1 MARSENMR
9 PGLIQLLE
17 QSSVYAHRTSAPHP
31 NIYSYRT
38 VVLTGTTFKILS
50 VIREAGL
57 DFTGRT
63 NFLAHHLVFEPGE
76 SLGKNSPA
84 EILLFWDGW
93 KSSWEGEPESLP
105 PVSMPLVQTL
115 EPPAKNWDDLMGDAA
130 LAASPYAFSAGCWW
144 ISGRLEETKILIL
157 MGESLRLSSTI
168 DELWS
173 RSFTTYLGQ
182 ILDPQQYSW
191 KGWNGQD
198 PRIAPAMNQKAELY
212 LDTPQSLPE
221 GPAKQKNIAKNG
233 LIPIGGS
240 VEAAVQTNMY
250 NRASFKDT
258 PKTTNQEAVKGYSVQ
273 LAEGQ
278 YKTSSREFRQ
288 NKQTQAKG
296 YESKRN
302 LGVILVLVLS
312 ILSII
317 GGGTYFFSNQAK
329 EKEEQENKEESF
341 FKDVLASLKLN
352 QELPNPPDSISKE
365 KSGLIK
371 ILKETV
377 SEENSAKLKIVSQ
390 RIKDQEKSFK
400 LDEPFDNINKEYNKK
415 LQEKK
420 EHEKVLSQNRKK
432 EEKTDLELRKIDDS
446 IDKEK
451 TSEKLVEGPRN
462 ESNITTVISTNSLN
476 QPSTRQ
482 LLIKEII
489 KAVTGNT
496 NAPLISDNIPIN
508 TIINGGDY
516 STYFNKIEIIDSR
529 GLKTRQRKE
538 LVDYEYFIKQEGD
551 QQRFISFPTNNSV
564 WVGLS
569 KEEKTNSL
577 ILIIPQTVELNI
589 EDGNKK
595 SLGMLIDE
603 TIRILGN
610 TTNIVVDDIPLGQN
624 TYEQETAETLIKKY
638 KEKIQ
643 QEAFKNK
650 DIASNKITEISK
662 KSGNRIVVDLVY
674 KNYKD
679 RNAISSINSYS
690 RCWLK
695 DADDNVR
702 IPPNK
707 NTRTNGDLF
716 IYDKISSKDNSYLK
730 VRYLEKYAN
739 NSTNKYAFNEYRSDA
754 QKLINEW
761 RAFYYLKPIEKDL
774 DQITNQEY
782 TSDFE
787 MRDEDLIR
795 AKEIDALISEYNNGQ
810 LKLKDAGRN
819 QGMDIKILS
828 KDEQSPQP
836 RFIFHISLE
845 AN

>member
-76 SLGKNSPA
+76 LLGKNSPA

-115 EPPAKNWDDLMGDAA
+115 EPPAKNWGYLMGDAA

-157 MGESLRLSSTI
+157 MGESLRLCATI

-329 EKEEQENKEESF
+329 EKEEEQKNKEEKF
-341 FKDVLASLKLN
+341 FKDVISNLKSKAESQHFPDPLN
-352 QELPNPPDSISKE
+352 KEQNELIQ
-365 KSGLIK
+365 
-371 ILKETV
+371 ILNETV
-377 SEENSAKLKIVSQ
+377 SEENSAKLKDKVAKITDPKPNFDRDFALKEITQ
-390 RIKDQEKSFK
+390 AYDQK
-400 LDEPFDNINKEYNKK
+400 L
-415 LQEKK
+415 LEKK
-420 EHEKVLSQNRKK
+420 EHEKMMDKNIKK
-432 EEKTDLELRKIDDS
+432 EEKPALELRKTDDL
-446 IDKEK
+446 IEKEK
-451 TSEKLVEGPRN
+451 VNQNPVERALDEIEATN
-462 ESNITTVISTNSLN
+462 VASVNSINQLSDRQVLLKEVI
-476 QPSTRQ
+476 
-482 LLIKEII
+482 KV
-489 KAVTGNT
+489 VTANT
-496 NAPLISDNIPIN
+496 NVPPVQDNIYVD
-508 TIINGGDY
+508 TIIQAGD
-516 STYFNKIEIIDSR
+516 SSANFNKIEMIDAS
-529 GLKTRQRKE
+529 GLKKNVKTE
-538 LVDYEYFIKQEGD
+538 LKDYIFQGKDNQQLFIN
-551 QQRFISFPTNNSV
+551 FPQKNSV
-564 WVGLS
+564 WFGLS
-569 KEEKTNSL
+569 KDDKTNSL
-577 ILIIPQTVELNI
+577 ILILPNSVSIDI
-589 EDGNKK
+589 EGENAKK
-595 SLGMLIDE
+595 
-603 TIRILGN
+603 
-610 TTNIVVDDIPLGQN
+610 LGQLV
-624 TYEQETAETLIKKY
+624 EQAC
-638 KEKIQ
+638 KI
-643 QEAFKNK
+643 
-650 DIASNKITEISK
+650 I
-662 KSGNRIVVDLVY
+662 
-674 KNYKD
+674 
-679 RNAISSINSYS
+679 
-690 RCWLK
+690 
-695 DADDNVR
+695 
-702 IPPNK
+702 
-707 NTRTNGDLF
+707 
-716 IYDKISSKDNSYLK
+716 
-730 VRYLEKYAN
+730 
-739 NSTNKYAFNEYRSDA
+739 
-754 QKLINEW
+754 
-761 RAFYYLKPIEKDL
+761 
-774 DQITNQEY
+774 
-782 TSDFE
+782 
-787 MRDEDLIR
+787 
-795 AKEIDALISEYNNGQ
+795 GQ
-810 LKLKDAGRN
+810 SAG
-819 QGMDIKILS
+819 L
-828 KDEQSPQP
+828 
-836 RFIFHISLE
+836 H
-845 AN
+845 

>member
-1 MARSENMR
+1 VARSENMR

-157 MGESLRLSSTI
+157 MGESLRLSATI

-317 GGGTYFFSNQAK
+317 GGGTYFFSNPA
-329 EKEEQENKEESF
+329 KEEQENKEESF

-462 ESNITTVISTNSLN
+462 ESNITTVISTNSLS
-476 QPSTRQ
+476 QLTTRQ
-482 LLIKEII
+482 LLLKELVQ
-489 KAVTGNT
+489 AVTGNT
-496 NAPLISDNIPIN
+496 NELSIPDDIPTY
-508 TIINGGDY
+508 TIIKAEDR
-516 STYFNKIEIIDSR
+516 STRFNKIEIIDAFGS
-529 GLKTRQRKE
+529 KTRLRRE
-538 LVDYEYFIKQEGD
+538 LKDYSIDPKDDEQVFIN
-551 QQRFISFPTNNSV
+551 FPPNNSV
-564 WVGLS
+564 WFGLN
-569 KEEKTNSL
+569 KDDKTNSL
-577 ILIIPQTVELNI
+577 IFIIPKSIPPINI
-589 EDGNKK
+589 DAENKK
-595 SLGMLIDE
+595 K
-603 TIRILGN
+603 
-610 TTNIVVDDIPLGQN
+610 LGQII
-624 TYEQETAETLIKKY
+624 EQACVIVGDSTNLQINGTAFDLTEVRKENSEIILKKY
-638 KEKIQ
+638 KDKARTKNIEKQ
-643 QEAFKNK
+643 SEATNSILSICKE
-650 DIASNKITEISK
+650 SS
-662 KSGNRIVVDLVY
+662 NRINQAEVFKRSAQSKATNFSD
-674 KNYKD
+674 
-679 RNAISSINSYS
+679 INSFAKG
-690 RCWLK
+690 WLK
-695 DADDNVR
+695 DGNDLIPRNNLKWRTGTNV
-702 IPPNK
+702 
-707 NTRTNGDLF
+707 F
-716 IYDKISSKDNSYLK
+716 EISSLKDIGTAERLQK
-730 VRYLEKYAN
+730 
-739 NSTNKYAFNEYRSDA
+739 AFPERFNDTTKSSFSVYRASA
-754 QKLINEW
+754 QELINQE
-761 RAFYYLKPIEKDL
+761 RAKYFLLPINEDL
-774 DQITNQEY
+774 DQISSNDFSQKYEIIKEDLKNAEAIKEY
-782 TSDFE
+782 KRKIDDTEMQLKEDEQRQDFE
-787 MRDEDLIR
+787 
-795 AKEIDALISEYNNGQ
+795 
-810 LKLKDAGRN
+810 
-819 QGMDIKILS
+819 IKIWS
-828 KDEQSPQP
+828 SRSADS
-836 RFIFHISLE
+836 HILQFNVKGE
-845 AN
+845 